1 MSPLFQRYFPV
12 LVFVSL
18 LLILVLTDGILQSIF
33 MVENSRI
40 PVLMSEKAE
49 KTNKSD
55 KHKNQDLVKSARKK
69 LDEAKEKYRV
79 LRSKANKTKADKE
92 KEARLLIEIKHWKKK
107 ADETGETHWRKG
119 K

>member
-1 MSPLFQRYFPV
+1 MLPLFQRYFPV

-49 KTNKSD
+49 KT
-55 KHKNQDLVKSARKK
+55 V
-69 LDEAKEKYRV
+69 
-79 LRSKANKTKADKE
+79 
-92 KEARLLIEIKHWKKK
+92 
-107 ADETGETHWRKG
+107 
-119 K
+119 